1 MQPEGCSYK
10 IPSSDRYKFCVSHV
24 QAMRATHVSIR
35 ELTMR
40 FCWEVVM
47 LPAHGAHLI
56 SLRLPLHMGR
66 SSVMSSHKTT
76 PKLKRSALCVTLPA
90 SGCRPHQSLIT
101 YVARAVCH
109 SLIISPVSQNFHAT
123 PQMRISMGTVVSTSD
138 DIIIHCSC
146 FTCAPWLCPCS
157 MLSFCSL

>member
-1 MQPEGCSYK
+1 MLPQDTFKLQVQILCLACTGNASYTSEHLRVDYE
-10 IPSSDRYKFCVSHV
+10 ICG
-24 QAMRATHVSIR
+24 
-35 ELTMR
+35 
-40 FCWEVVM
+40 EVVM
-47 LPAHGAHLI
+47 LPAHGAHLM

-109 SLIISPVSQNFHAT
+109 SLIISPVLQNFHAT
-123 PQMRISMGTVVSTSD
+123 TQMRISMGTVVSTSD
-138 DIIIHCSC
+138 NSINNSSLASHLCHD
-146 FTCAPWLCPCS
+146 CAHTQS
-157 MLSFCSL
+157 